1 MRYHLNMVS
10 LAIAAIFGA
19 CGVQAQEYKV
29 GITDKM
35 PYVDVTHDGQ
45 KVRIQRIQDQGN
57 KLIDDFAK
65 TSRPCPPF
73 CIHPIKADPDVET
86 FGELELMN
94 FMTREVKAGT
104 GVIVDAR
111 LPEFY
116 RVETIPTAV
125 NIPFTLIKPE
135 NPRIERVLLA
145 LGARKSET
153 GMDFRG
159 AKTVALFC
167 NGPWCDQ
174 SSRAIQALL
183 KLGYPAEKLKYYRDG
198 MQLWRVLGLTTV
210 VPAKAK

>member
-1 MRYHLNMVS
+1 
-10 LAIAAIFGA
+10 
-19 CGVQAQEYKV
+19 
-29 GITDKM
+29 M

-45 KVRIQRIQDQGN
+45 KVRVQRIQDQGN
-57 KLIDDFAK
+57 KVIDDFAK

-73 CIHPIKADPDVET
+73 CIHPIKAASNVET
-86 FGELELMN
+86 IGELELLRFMN
-94 FMTREVKAGT
+94 NEVKSGA
-104 GVIVDAR
+104 GVIIDAR

-116 RVETIPTAV
+116 RIETIPTAV

-135 NPRIERVLLA
+135 NPRIEKVLLA
-145 LGARKSET
+145 LGARKVDT

-159 AKTVALFC
+159 AKTVALSC

-183 KLGYPAEKLKYYRDG
+183 KMGYPAEKLKYYRDG